1 MGGCD
6 GNTRQIL
13 VAYSVVHVFATG
25 RGSFGG
31 NTAAAHRLSP
41 EWKRQ
46 TPSSFL
52 TLDPTS
58 RANFPPLPSRRN
70 GFAGFPGGKK
80 KLRHLLQVAAV
91 LQSSC
96 PRTAVR
102 ALDSRRLAADE
113 CPELMRVC
121 VSGTTNGA
129 NGQCERDVFRSQ
141 SVRCRLSFSVVSR
154 AWAYFFFLPPFF
166 SLMNRP
172 ISGSFRG

>member
-1 MGGCD
+1 MG
-6 GNTRQIL
+6 TRDRSSSRT
-13 VAYSVVHVFATG
+13 A
-25 RGSFGG
+25 SFM
-31 NTAAAHRLSP
+31 S
-41 EWKRQ
+41 
-46 TPSSFL
+46 
-52 TLDPTS
+52 
-58 RANFPPLPSRRN
+58 SRRVVEALGETQLRRIASHLN
-70 GFAGFPGGKK
+70 GSAKHRHRSSLSILPHERCSPPYLLAETASRDFLGGKK

-102 ALDSRRLAADE
+102 APDSRRLAADE